1 MTRPSTQAITAE
13 DAERLRKLHDARQL
27 FGGDWMTAILLAL
40 KSGPKHYTELLDLVG
55 SLNDAAAANSWS
67 GRPRVLHASVLTRT
81 LKTMTADR
89 LIVRDQE
96 AGVFPPSV
104 IYSLAPATQEAL
116 EAMQPL
122 ADWVSQHA
130 DIVDHARHRRSQDSE
145 GTRRSA

>member
-1 MTRPSTQAITAE
+1 MPQMRRAAATV
-13 DAERLRKLHDARQL
+13 
-27 FGGDWMTAILLAL
+27 G
-40 KSGPKHYTELLDLVG
+40 VG
-55 SLNDAAAANSWS
+55 SPLVDERRAAANSWS

-104 IYSLAPATQEAL
+104 VYSLAPSTGEAL
-116 EAMQPL
+116 EATQPL
-122 ADWVSQHA
+122 ADWVSRHP
-130 DIVDHARHRRSQDSE
+130 DVVERARRRRNQEPE